1 VPRPDRRAGGR
12 GARRRRPL
20 KPPMAIP
27 APLRSGRFDLYW
39 TGVVLTEIGT
49 RGTFMANLF
58 HMYQLTGSTLRTGLI
73 GLFQAAALIVLSPLG
88 GAWADR
94 VDRRRL
100 VQLTQC
106 LALLVSLGL
115 AVLTLAGAMRPA
127 LILVAVLLNTAAE
140 TFDRPARQAIIP
152 ALVPGKDLVKAF
164 ALINPSR
171 EVAILVGPALAGF
184 LIAGFGPAG
193 MYLTDVA
200 TFLVLIVIMQFLR
213 VPPPP
218 GGARR
223 AGVLTDIRE
232 GFAWLRRR
240 SLILQLIG
248 LDLVCSLFGAYR
260 AVLPALAT
268 DVLHAGASGFG
279 LLAAAPAVGALVGS
293 ALVFPL
299 IGKVRSGPLVLGAT
313 AAYGLMAIG
322 LGQAPVLTLALAAA
336 AGLGLCD
343 ALHTAIRH
351 AAVQI
356 ETPDG
361 MRGRVTSTY
370 QIASR
375 GGPALGDLNVGGVA
389 GVLGPVAA
397 LSMGGV
403 VPIVVAAA
411 VAVKGRLVR
420 GYQVPAH
427 ESA

>member
-1 VPRPDRRAGGR
+1 
-12 GARRRRPL
+12 
-20 KPPMAIP
+20 MAIP

-58 HMYQLTGSTLRTGLI
+58 HMYQLTGSALRTGLI
-73 GLFQAAALIVLSPLG
+73 GLFQAVALIVLSPLG

-94 VDRRRL
+94 VDRRRI
-100 VQLTQC
+100 VQLMQC
-106 LALLVSLGL
+106 FSLLVSLGL
-115 AVLTLAGAMRPA
+115 AVLTLAGAIQPA

-152 ALVPGKDLVKAF
+152 ALVPEKDLVKAF

-171 EVAILVGPALAGF
+171 EIAILVGPALAGL

-193 MYLTDVA
+193 MYLADVA
-200 TFLVLIVIMQFLR
+200 TFLVLIVIMQVLR
-213 VPPPP
+213 VPPLP
-218 GGARR
+218 GETRQVS
-223 AGVLTDIRE
+223 VLTNIRE
-232 GFAWLRRR
+232 GFAWLRQR

-248 LDLVCSLFGAYR
+248 LDLVCTLFGAYR

-268 DVLHAGASGFG
+268 DVLHVGAAGFG
-279 LLAAAPAVGALVGS
+279 LLAAAPALGALIGS

-299 IGKVRSGPLVLGAT
+299 IDKVRSGVVVLGST

-322 LGQAPVLTLALAAA
+322 LGQAPMVSLALVAAT
-336 AGLGLCD
+336 GLGLCD
-343 ALHTAIRH
+343 ALHTTIRH

-356 ETPDG
+356 ETPDA

-375 GGPALGDLNVGGVA
+375 GGPALGDLNIGGAA
-389 GVLGPVAA
+389 GLLGPAAA
-397 LSMGGV
+397 LSLGGV
-403 VPIVVAAA
+403 VPIAVAAA

>member
-1 VPRPDRRAGGR
+1 
-12 GARRRRPL
+12 
-20 KPPMAIP
+20 MAIP

-58 HMYQLTGSTLRTGLI
+58 HMYQLTGSTLQTGLI
-73 GLFQAAALIVLSPLG
+73 GLFQAVALIVLSPLG

-100 VQLTQC
+100 VQLMQC
-106 LALLVSLGL
+106 FSLLVSLGL
-115 AVLTLAGAMRPA
+115 AVLTLTGTIRPA

-152 ALVPGKDLVKAF
+152 ALVPEKDLVKAF

-171 EVAILVGPALAGF
+171 EIAILVGPALAGL

-193 MYLTDVA
+193 MYLADVA
-200 TFLVLIVIMQFLR
+200 TFLVLVVIMQVLR
-213 VPPPP
+213 VPALP
-218 GGARR
+218 GETRQVS
-223 AGVLTDIRE
+223 VLTNIRE
-232 GFAWLRRR
+232 GFAWLRQR

-248 LDLVCSLFGAYR
+248 LDLVCTLFGAYR

-268 DVLHAGASGFG
+268 DVLHVGASGFG
-279 LLAAAPAVGALVGS
+279 LLAAAPAVGALIGS

-299 IGKVRSGPLVLGAT
+299 IDKVRSGVLVLGST

-322 LGQAPVLTLALAAA
+322 LGQAPILLLALAAA
-336 AGLGLCD
+336 VGLGLCD
-343 ALHTAIRH
+343 ALHTTIRH

-356 ETPDG
+356 ETPDA

-375 GGPALGDLNVGGVA
+375 GGPALGDLNIGGVA
-389 GVLGPVAA
+389 GLLGPAAA
-397 LSMGGV
+397 LSLGGI
-403 VPIVVAAA
+403 VPIAVASL

-420 GYQVPAH
+420 GYRVPAH